1 MPLAWKEAHIAVI
14 YKNGK
19 DPKCVNS
26 YRPISLLNTLG
37 KLLERVIKSRL
48 DNWISQNNILSESQS
63 GFRKGRSTRD
73 HLFRLIQTCQEGFNK
88 NMATGA
94 IFVDIEKAFDRVWLN
109 GLLFKLHKLELP
121 HYLGCWLKSYL
132 SNRIFKVKIQNELST
147 SKSIYAGVPQGSI
160 LGPTLFN
167 LFFNDISEYF
177 SNNRLY
183 NLALFAD
190 DLATWT
196 TSPYVKIIEKNL
208 QAASNWIF
216 SWSLKWRTTISISK
230 TVTILFSN
238 GGKKQNLR
246 VFYDENLI
254 EYDSN
259 PKFLGVTLDQG
270 LRFNKHTETI
280 ALRARKRLNIL
291 ASMKGKKWGLST
303 NLLLTTY
310 KVLVRSL
317 FDYSALINLILAP
330 SLLTK
335 LTQVQNKAMRLATY
349 WPPGVTTNKMLLDTD
364 LTSLKDRSTQMTIK
378 FLNKSLDDNKM
389 ISSLLDKYL
398 ECPEVCEGAITKK
411 NKKIFKTLLGIILS
425 QPPELL
431 NQKFI

>member
-1 MPLAWKEAHIAVI
+1 M
-14 YKNGK
+14 
-19 DPKCVNS
+19 
-26 YRPISLLNTLG
+26 
-37 KLLERVIKSRL
+37 
-48 DNWISQNNILSESQS
+48 
-63 GFRKGRSTRD
+63 
-73 HLFRLIQTCQEGFNK
+73 
-88 NMATGA
+88 
-94 IFVDIEKAFDRVWLN
+94 
-109 GLLFKLHKLELP
+109 
-121 HYLGCWLKSYL
+121 
-132 SNRIFKVKIQNELST
+132 
-147 SKSIYAGVPQGSI
+147 
-160 LGPTLFN
+160 
-167 LFFNDISEYF
+167 
-177 SNNRLY
+177 
-183 NLALFAD
+183 
-190 DLATWT
+190 
-196 TSPYVKIIEKNL
+196 
-208 QAASNWIF
+208 
-216 SWSLKWRTTISISK
+216 TISISK

-389 ISSLLDKYL
+389 ISSLLDNYL

-411 NKKIFKTLLGIILS
+411 H
-425 QPPELL
+425 
-431 NQKFI
+431 